1 MMSLPHHT
9 PVMSP
14 PHHTNVAPSWRARA
28 RAVLCQ
34 RPRPSGDP
42 AHVPGSELRAGQRA
56 CAGTTCRLDE
66 PAKGKKEKERKKE
79 EHGDFEKR
87 TLFFP
92 KITRKPLLCVVLCMW
107 TPEILENNCMETLQR
122 VPVLCRN
129 NQISISQY
137 RNDLRILNFNYIFAF

>member
-42 AHVPGSELRAGQRA
+42 AHVPGSELHAGRRA
-56 CAGTTCRLDE
+56 CAGTTRQLDD

-79 EHGDFEKR
+79 EDGDFEKR

-92 KITRKPLLCVVLCMW
+92 KMTRKPLLCVMAKVMN
-107 TPEILENNCMETLQR
+107 TDSAPHGETSLTLISN
-122 VPVLCRN
+122 VEAAFEAMKLSTHCRG
-129 NQISISQY
+129 
-137 RNDLRILNFNYIFAF
+137 